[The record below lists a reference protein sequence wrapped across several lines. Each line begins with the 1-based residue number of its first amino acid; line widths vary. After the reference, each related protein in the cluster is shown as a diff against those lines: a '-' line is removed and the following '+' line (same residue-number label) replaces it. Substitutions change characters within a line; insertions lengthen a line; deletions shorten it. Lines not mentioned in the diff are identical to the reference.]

1 MVLAVAHPNPWASA
15 SFYLP
20 SQSLSGALSY
30 SKTKFAC
37 MNLTKREAIPPTQHT
52 KPLPTSRASSR
63 HRVPRE
69 FNTVWLEEETQLNN
83 PVRAEGPVNC

>member
-30 SKTKFAC
+30 SKTEFVC
-37 MNLTKREAIPPTQHT
+37 MNLTKQERGYMYIPHT
-52 KPLPTSRASSR
+52 KPLSPLPTSRASSR

-69 FNTVWLEEETQLNN
+69 FNTVWLEEETQL
-83 PVRAEGPVNC
+83 